1 MSGLSRTAL
10 IVIDVQE
17 SFRVRSDW
25 QAINRPD
32 IAERVDRL
40 VRAARHQGDL
50 VVWVLHSEPGSGDEF
65 DPAQGH
71 VRLMEGLEPMPGE
84 PELAKSSHN
93 GFTTTSLQH
102 QRSGPPLSD
111 RAGRARRSRR

>member
-17 SFRVRSDW
+17 SFRVRPDW

-71 VRLMEGLEPMPGE
+71 VRLMEGLEPMSGE